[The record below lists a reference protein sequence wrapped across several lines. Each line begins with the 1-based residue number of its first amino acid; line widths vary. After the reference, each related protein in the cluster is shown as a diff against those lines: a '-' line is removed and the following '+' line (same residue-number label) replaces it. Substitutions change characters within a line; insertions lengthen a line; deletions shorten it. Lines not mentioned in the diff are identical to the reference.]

1 MNKINIEKLEYLRKQ
16 QEKLRKHDSTNQ
28 NNNYY
33 ESNIEKYKRRCIEYI
48 EFLKT
53 TKRNIGVY
61 DEIYFSD
68 GIDMYSWYYY
78 EVYKYNKENDEG
90 LENLSEGRILRRK
103 MFEEIRSIIIDNE
116 LSFEEKTRQYIKK
129 IKELKRNLT
138 QEDKIMFE
146 NSDKDMYSWFIYY
159 DQKFNKEREIEE
171 IPTGE
176 RLEKLICFANIY
188 NELNDIKKLKKT
200 I

>member
-68 GIDMYSWYYY
+68 GIDMYSW
-78 EVYKYNKENDEG
+78 
-90 LENLSEGRILRRK
+90 
-103 MFEEIRSIIIDNE
+103 
-116 LSFEEKTRQYIKK
+116 
-129 IKELKRNLT
+129 
-138 QEDKIMFE
+138 
-146 NSDKDMYSWFIYY
+146 FIYY